1 MKIKDLFNDYLKYC
15 EIYRKKGT
23 YIYYKKTFK
32 QLLNIFDELQITN
45 TDDFTNKTR
54 DDIVITLRNKYGKKN
69 SKINDTLSALY
80 SALNKAKIKTDIGEQ
95 IKLNDDTESFK
106 VLSDEELNKLLR
118 YVKSLDLTNSN
129 NKSWALAVYLLL
141 DTGVRLNELLN
152 IKIKNIDLVTQS
164 IKLDITKNGKKRIV
178 FYGQLSKALIEE
190 VMKNNKNEFLLFN
203 YITNKKLDFRSIYYF
218 FDKVQRKLKLERK
231 IHPHRLRKTFATKLL
246 LKGCPITT
254 IQKLLGHQ
262 SLAQT
267 MIYLEVSNFV
277 LEKDYKEFYMDY

>member
-15 EIYRKKGT
+15 ETYRKKGT

-129 NKSWALAVYLLL
+129 NKAWVLAVYLLL

-164 IKLDITKNGKKRIV
+164 LKLDITKNGKKRIV

-262 SLAQT
+262 SLSQT

-277 LEKDYKEFYMDY
+277 LEKDYKEFYMNY

>member
-15 EIYRKKGT
+15 ETYRKKGT

-129 NKSWALAVYLLL
+129 NKAWVLAVYLLL

-164 IKLDITKNGKKRIV
+164 LKLDITKNGKKRIV

-262 SLAQT
+262 SLSQT